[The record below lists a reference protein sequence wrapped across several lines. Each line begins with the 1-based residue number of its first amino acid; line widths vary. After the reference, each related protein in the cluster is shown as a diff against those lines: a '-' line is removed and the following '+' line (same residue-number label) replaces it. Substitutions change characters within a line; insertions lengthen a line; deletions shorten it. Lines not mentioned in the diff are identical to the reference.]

1 MGDPARNRRQFIQ
14 TGVAAMAGTALARPT
29 VVAAAGEMPYRS
41 LGKTG
46 EKVSALCLGGYH
58 LGLNQ
63 DNDAIKLVHA
73 AQDMGINFFD
83 NAWDY
88 HGGRSEE
95 LLGRALQGSRRE
107 KAFIM
112 TKHHGRKKATA
123 LKHLEDSLKRLRT
136 DHIDLWQFHEV
147 VWPEVPDMIFSPGGA
162 VEAAIEAR
170 KAGKVR
176 YVGFTGHKDP
186 DIHLKMLSKDFDFDT
201 VQMPLNPFDFHYR
214 SFERNVLPLLS
225 KRQIG
230 IIAMKTMGF
239 GHILLTRA
247 VSPEECIHY
256 VLNLPVS
263 TICTGSDS
271 LEVLQKNVKAAQ
283 AFKPL
288 GKEEVASIL
297 RRTSQ
302 RAVSGVYEPYKSTDD
317 FSKPLLWEELQS

>member
-1 MGDPARNRRQFIQ
+1 
-14 TGVAAMAGTALARPT
+14 
-29 VVAAAGEMPYRS
+29 MPYRS

-83 NAWDY
+83 KRLGLPRGSAAKSSW
-88 HGGRSEE
+88 GGHS
-95 LLGRALQGSRRE
+95 QGSRRE

-201 VQMPLNPFDFHYR
+201 VQMPLNPFRFPLPQLR
-214 SFERNVLPLLS
+214 AKCPAGSFETADWDHRHEDH
-225 KRQIG
+225 
-230 IIAMKTMGF
+230 GF
-239 GHILLTRA
+239 R
-247 VSPEECIHY
+247 
-256 VLNLPVS
+256 
-263 TICTGSDS
+263 
-271 LEVLQKNVKAAQ
+271 
-283 AFKPL
+283 
-288 GKEEVASIL
+288 
-297 RRTSQ
+297 
-302 RAVSGVYEPYKSTDD
+302 PYPTD
-317 FSKPLLWEELQS
+317 PGGQS